1 MASSD
6 LLGLTASMTSSTL
19 VVAFAAGLMPR
30 LVGDQ
35 PNPVM
40 GIRTKATLS
49 SPEAWRLA
57 HQVAR
62 PLLRRTVW
70 TAVAGLCAQLA
81 IGIITGF
88 GSVVSAVAAAVV
100 FLAVLVALLYSAVKG
115 NNAAKSPRPRT

>member
-1 MASSD
+1 
-6 LLGLTASMTSSTL
+6 MTSSTL

-57 HQVAR
+57 HQVAQ

-70 TAVAGLCAQLA
+70 TAVAGLCIQLA
-81 IGIITGF
+81 IGVITGF

-100 FLAVLVALLYSAVKG
+100 FLVTLAVLLYSAVKG
-115 NNAAKSPRPRT
+115 NNAAKSLRPRT

>member
-1 MASSD
+1 M
-6 LLGLTASMTSSTL
+6 TASTL

-35 PNPVM
+35 PNPLM

-62 PLLRRTVW
+62 PLLRRTVC

-88 GSVVSAVAAAVV
+88 GSVVSAVAASVV
-100 FLAVLVALLYSAVKG
+100 FVAVLVVLLYSAVKG
-115 NNAAKSPRPRT
+115 NNAAKSLRPRT